1 MRAVRLP
8 TLRASVA
15 TRCQYQEEMRGLWS
29 DAPQVN
35 KFEQVSSLGHQ
46 MPEPCGIEGTEVNK
60 FVQVSS
66 CGHQMSLLEGPYTVS
81 GGGGG

>member
-1 MRAVRLP
+1 
-8 TLRASVA
+8 
-15 TRCQYQEEMRGLWS
+15 MRGLWS

-66 CGHQMSLLEGPYTVS
+66 CGHQMSLLEGPYTV
-81 GGGGG
+81 GYRD